1 MQFKGF
7 IEFSFL
13 VEDLYFFCPSLH
25 AFQTL
30 HSIYSL
36 YIGSVNTVGKASH
49 QLNRA
54 DYFFYEMIL
63 QKDSDDENKLFLII
77 LFSL

>member
-13 VEDLYFFCPSLH
+13 VEDLYFFVLH
-25 AFQTL
+25 FM
-30 HSIYSL
+30 HSRHFNPYSL
-36 YIGSVNTVGKASH
+36 YVGSVNAVAKASH

-54 DYFFYEMIL
+54 DYFNEMSFHEIQL
-63 QKDSDDENKLFLII
+63 IKTNYSKLFFL
-77 LFSL
+77 SL